1 MYPILLKIGGFHL
14 RAYGTLIAIALL
26 TGTWLAG
33 REAARKGIPPERVQD
48 FIVWATVFGIL
59 GARLYYLAFAAPGI
73 FLQNPLEILAIWRG
87 GLAIHGALLGGT
99 VTAIWFVRRHHLPF
113 WRFADTLAPS
123 MILGQAIGRL
133 ACFLNGD
140 AYGIPTTLPWAVTFT
155 NPESMAPL
163 GVPLHPTQ
171 LYEMGLNLLLFGL
184 LWWWRTRI
192 QIDGRL
198 FLLYAGGYGII
209 RFMVENFR
217 GDQLQYAGGIS
228 AAQTISALVVIAAVA
243 LFSIRARPAG
253 TSPKTWRRAR
263 KIATRRLGP

>member
-48 FIVWATVFGIL
+48 FAVWAALFGIL
-59 GARLYYLAFAAPGI
+59 GARLYYLAFFSPRV
-73 FLQNPLEILAIWRG
+73 FLEDPLGVLAIWRG
-87 GLAIHGALLGGT
+87 GLAIHGAILAGAA
-99 VTAIWFVRRHHLPF
+99 TAVWYVRRHRLSF
-113 WRFADTLAPS
+113 WVFVDTLAPAV
-123 MILGQAIGRL
+123 ILGQAIGRL

-140 AYGIPTTLPWAVTFT
+140 AYGLPTTLPWAVTFT

-171 LYEMGLNLLLFGL
+171 LYEMTLNLALFGL

-192 QIDGRL
+192 RFDGQL
-198 FLLYAGGYGII
+198 FLLYAAGYGFI
-209 RFMVENFR
+209 RFIVEHFR
-217 GDQLQYAGGIS
+217 GDQLQYGGGIS
-228 AAQTISALVVIAAVA
+228 AAQSLSVLSLVSAVILLA
-243 LFSIRARPAG
+243 IWGRPVG
-253 TSPKTWRRAR
+253 TAFGRLWRSVG
-263 KIATRRLGP
+263 RRNP